1 MVNGTSGMP
10 LRGRDEELGLIE
22 STLDE
27 TESGVGSVIIIEGRA
42 GSGKTRLLEACT
54 SKAAARSF
62 RVGRGEADPG
72 RAVVELDA
80 LLDALFGGE
89 KPLVARG
96 PLTDTRSPAAQP
108 VWLLQGIPTP
118 LQETA
123 FRGPA
128 RILPAHHTEAV

>member
-72 RAVVELDA
+72 RTVVELDA
-80 LLDALFGGE
+80 LFDALFGGDE
-89 KPLVARG
+89 PLALPDV
-96 PLTDTRSPAAQP
+96 LSDTRSSPEQRFWVLP
-108 VWLLQGIPTP
+108 D
-118 LQETA
+118 
-123 FRGPA
+123 
-128 RILPAHHTEAV
+128 ILPLIEEAAWKNPL